1 MKKFDI
7 GDLVEHNTYGLGKVI
22 GYSDSG
28 NPGVEFLYKMGGHS
42 CDGLGEDEHCWWC
55 DPSIIKKIPIFKEN
69 EKVIIKKNLN
79 KIKDFAGG
87 YLSSMKEYEG
97 KSAIIKDINY
107 DSGSCYLIVII
118 GENPTA
124 TYDSGLCW
132 DIRAIKKDKNN
143 IEEISEEESN
153 EEETKPVNK
162 EDKLNI
168 EVFEKVF
175 DSFNKQLEERNKDFN
190 KVLET
195 NLKEFTKE
203 IKQRTIYDEL
213 VQDEV
218 LNKAKKLA
226 LKDIE
231 EELHKD
237 TNEYIKKTF
246 GLLPKKIEITNEGKV
261 KELEGIFH
269 KKFEEILKIVNKNVP
284 LMLTGPAGAGK
295 NYTLEQVA
303 KALDLP
309 FYFTNAITQEY
320 KLTGFIDA
328 GGKYQET
335 QFYKAFK
342 DGGLFFLDEVDAS
355 VPEALII
362 LNSAIA
368 NGYFD
373 FPNGRINAHKD
384 FRVVCAGN
392 TYGTGAD
399 MVYVGR
405 NALDG
410 ATLDRFAVI
419 EFDYDEEVEKQL
431 AYDDDLYRF
440 IKELRDTIKEASLR
454 YIVSMRA
461 TINATKLLE
470 IGIPKA
476 DILKS
481 VIIKNM
487 QPDDLSVIVK
497 KISGNNEWTDEF
509 KKVAKC

>member
-1 MKKFDI
+1 MKFRI
-7 GDLVEHNTYGLGKVI
+7 GDKVKHNRYGEGIVI
-22 GYSDSG
+22 CYGSDTI
-28 NPGVEFLYKMGGHS
+28 GVEFK
-42 CDGLGEDEHCWWC
+42 
-55 DPSIIKKIPIFKEN
+55 
-69 EKVIIKKNLN
+69 KKNDAFHN
-79 KIKDFAGG
+79 CSGKGKDG
-87 YLSSMKEYEG
+87 Y
-97 KSAIIKDINY
+97 
-107 DSGSCYLIVII
+107 
-118 GENPTA
+118 
-124 TYDSGLCW
+124 CW
-132 DIRAIKKDKNN
+132 YC
-143 IEEISEEESN
+143 N
-153 EEETKPVNK
+153 EEDLSKKMTQE
-162 EDKLNI
+162 NI
-168 EVFEKVF
+168 LEEVLTT
-175 DSFNKQLEERNKDFN
+175 FNKSLEEKNTEFN
-190 KVLET
+190 KVLKT
-195 NLKEFTKE
+195 NLEAFTKE
-203 IKQRTIYDEL
+203 IKQRTIYDEII
-213 VQDEV
+213 QDQV
-218 LNKAKKLA
+218 LEKAKELSLEDLEKNI
-226 LKDIE
+226 KIDID
-231 EELHKD
+231 K
-237 TNEYIKKTF
+237 YIKKEY
-246 GLLPKKIEITNEGKV
+246 GMVPKKIELTKESKK
-261 KELEGIFH
+261 KELTGIFH
-269 KKFEEILKIVNKNVP
+269 KKFEEILKIVDKGVP

-295 NYTLEQVA
+295 NHTLEQVA
-303 KALDLP
+303 EALDLE
-309 FYFTNAITQEY
+309 FYFSNAITQEY

-419 EFDYDEEVEKQL
+419 EFDYDENVEKQL
-431 AYDDDLYRF
+431 AYDDDLYNFVVSLRNM
-440 IKELRDTIKEASLR
+440 IKKASLR

-470 IGIPKA
+470 IGMKKA

-487 QPDDLSVIVK
+487 QPDDLNVIIK
-497 KISGNNEWTDEF
+497 DMNTDNEWEKEL
-509 KKVAKC
+509 KKLC

>member
-1 MKKFDI
+1 MKVTKFKV
-7 GDLVEHNTYGLGKVI
+7 GEKVKHKEYGKGTIIAILQGSI
-22 GYSDSG
+22 
-28 NPGVEFLYKMGGHS
+28 GVEFEKENNSLHDCSGKGK
-42 CDGLGEDEHCWWC
+42 DKHCWWC
-55 DPSIIKKIPIFKEN
+55 
-69 EKVIIKKNLN
+69 
-79 KIKDFAGG
+79 
-87 YLSSMKEYEG
+87 
-97 KSAIIKDINY
+97 
-107 DSGSCYLIVII
+107 
-118 GENPTA
+118 
-124 TYDSGLCW
+124 
-132 DIRAIKKDKNN
+132 
-143 IEEISEEESN
+143 EEIDLTKISTKK
-153 EEETKPVNK
+153 EETT
-162 EDKLNI
+162 NI
-168 EVFEKVF
+168 LQEILEN
-175 DSFNKQLEERNKDFN
+175 FNKSQEERNNQFN
-190 KVLET
+190 TVLET
-195 NLKEFTKE
+195 NLKAFTKE

-213 VQDEV
+213 VQDKV
-218 LNKAKKLA
+218 LEKAKELS

-237 TNEYIKKTF
+237 LDKYIKKNY
-246 GLLPKKIEITNEGKV
+246 GILPKKVEIQNELKV
-261 KELEGIFH
+261 KEIEGIFH
-269 KKFEEILKIVNKNVP
+269 KKFEEILKIVSKNVP

-328 GGKYQET
+328 GGTYQET

-342 DGGLFFLDEVDAS
+342 NGGLFFLDEVDAS

-373 FPNGRINAHKD
+373 FPNGRVDAHKD

-431 AYDDDLYRF
+431 AYDDELYSF
-440 IKELRDTIKEASLR
+440 IKDLRNAIKEASLR

-470 IGIPKA
+470 IGIPKK

-487 QPDDLSVIVK
+487 QPDDLNVIIK
-497 KISGNNEWTDEF
+497 KTSSSTEWQSQLE
-509 KKVAKC
+509 KYVSSL

>member
-1 MKKFDI
+1 MKFRI
-7 GDLVEHNTYGLGKVI
+7 GDKVKHNKYGEGIVI
-22 GYSDSG
+22 DLRGSEIG
-28 NPGVEFLYKMGGHS
+28 IEFK
-42 CDGLGEDEHCWWC
+42 
-55 DPSIIKKIPIFKEN
+55 
-69 EKVIIKKNLN
+69 KKNEMFHTCN
-79 KIKDFAGG
+79 GKGKD
-87 YLSSMKEYEG
+87 
-97 KSAIIKDINY
+97 NY
-107 DSGSCYLIVII
+107 
-118 GENPTA
+118 
-124 TYDSGLCW
+124 CW
-132 DIRAIKKDKNN
+132 YC
-143 IEEISEEESN
+143 IEEDLSKKMTQEDILEEVL
-153 EEETKPVNK
+153 TT
-162 EDKLNI
+162 
-168 EVFEKVF
+168 
-175 DSFNKQLEERNKDFN
+175 FNKSLEEKNTEFN
-190 KVLET
+190 KVLKT
-195 NLKEFTKE
+195 NLEAFTKE
-203 IKQRTIYDEL
+203 IKQRTIYDEII
-213 VQDEV
+213 QDQV
-218 LNKAKKLA
+218 LEKAKELS
-226 LKDIE
+226 LEDIE
-231 EELHKD
+231 KNIKID
-237 TNEYIKKTF
+237 IDKYIKKEY
-246 GLLPKKIEITNEGKV
+246 GMVPKKIELTKESKK
-261 KELEGIFH
+261 KELTGIFH
-269 KKFEEILKIVNKNVP
+269 KKFEEILKIVDKGVP

-295 NYTLEQVA
+295 NHTLEQVA
-303 KALDLP
+303 EALDLE
-309 FYFTNAITQEY
+309 FYFSNAITQEY

-419 EFDYDEEVEKQL
+419 EFDYDENVEKQL
-431 AYDDDLYRF
+431 AYDDDLYNFVVSLRNM
-440 IKELRDTIKEASLR
+440 IKKASLR

-470 IGIPKA
+470 IGMKKA

-487 QPDDLSVIVK
+487 QPDDLNVIIK
-497 KISGNNEWTDEF
+497 DMNTDNEWEKEL
-509 KKVAKC
+509 KKLC

>member
-1 MKKFDI
+1 MKVAKF
-7 GDLVEHNTYGLGKVI
+7 KV
-22 GYSDSG
+22 G
-28 NPGVEFLYKMGGHS
+28 
-42 CDGLGEDEHCWWC
+42 
-55 DPSIIKKIPIFKEN
+55 
-69 EKVIIKKNLN
+69 EKVEVKKNLRR
-79 KIKDFAGG
+79 IKTKHYNVVDEMEELEGQVVTI
-87 YLSSMKEYEG
+87 KEADEDLDTIY
-97 KSAIIKDINY
+97 Y
-107 DSGSCYLIVII
+107 
-118 GENPTA
+118 
-124 TYDSGLCW
+124 
-132 DIRAIKKDKNN
+132 R
-143 IEEISEEESN
+143 IEEDEDGYAWEENLFKEIPKAKIS
-153 EEETKPVNK
+153 K
-162 EDKLNI
+162 EDTNNALEEI
-168 EVFEKVF
+168 LEA
-175 DSFNKQLEERNKDFN
+175 FNKSQEERNNQFN
-190 KVLET
+190 TVLET
-195 NLKEFTKE
+195 NLKAFTKE
-203 IKQRTIYDEL
+203 IKQRTIYDEM
-213 VQDEV
+213 VQDQV
-218 LNKAKKLA
+218 LNKAKELS

-231 EELHKD
+231 DELHKD
-237 TNEYIKKTF
+237 MDQYVKENF
-246 GLLPKKIEITNEGKV
+246 GILPKKIEIKDDIKTK
-261 KELEGIFH
+261 KIDGIFH
-269 KKFEEILKIVNKNVP
+269 KKFEEILKIVSKNVP

-373 FPNGRINAHKD
+373 FPNGRVDAHKD

-431 AYDDDLYRF
+431 AYDNDLYDF
-440 IKELRDTIKEASLR
+440 IKDLRNSIKEASLR

-470 IGIPKA
+470 IGIPKK

-487 QPDDLSVIVK
+487 QPDDLNVIIK
-497 KISGNNEWTDEF
+497 KTTTSTD
-509 KKVAKC
+509 

>member
-1 MKKFDI
+1 MKVAKF
-7 GDLVEHNTYGLGKVI
+7 KV
-22 GYSDSG
+22 G
-28 NPGVEFLYKMGGHS
+28 
-42 CDGLGEDEHCWWC
+42 
-55 DPSIIKKIPIFKEN
+55 
-69 EKVIIKKNLN
+69 EKVEVKKNLRR
-79 KIKDFAGG
+79 IKTKHYNVVDEMVELEGQVVTI
-87 YLSSMKEYEG
+87 KEADEDLDTIY
-97 KSAIIKDINY
+97 Y
-107 DSGSCYLIVII
+107 
-118 GENPTA
+118 
-124 TYDSGLCW
+124 
-132 DIRAIKKDKNN
+132 R
-143 IEEISEEESN
+143 IEEDEDGYAWEENLFKEIPKAKIS
-153 EEETKPVNK
+153 K
-162 EDKLNI
+162 EDTNNALEEI
-168 EVFEKVF
+168 LEA
-175 DSFNKQLEERNKDFN
+175 FNKSQEERNNQFN
-190 KVLET
+190 TVLET
-195 NLKEFTKE
+195 NLKAFTKE
-203 IKQRTIYDEL
+203 IKQRTIYDEM
-213 VQDEV
+213 VQDQV
-218 LNKAKKLA
+218 LNKAKELS

-231 EELHKD
+231 DELHKD
-237 TNEYIKKTF
+237 MDQYVKENF
-246 GLLPKKIEITNEGKV
+246 GILPKKIEIKDDIKTK
-261 KELEGIFH
+261 KIDGIFH
-269 KKFEEILKIVNKNVP
+269 KKFEEILKIVSKNVP

-328 GGKYQET
+328 SGTYQET

-373 FPNGRINAHKD
+373 FPNGRVDAHKD

-392 TYGTGAD
+392 TYVTGAD

-431 AYDDDLYRF
+431 AYDNDLYDF
-440 IKELRDTIKEASLR
+440 IKDLRNSIKEASLR

-470 IGIPKA
+470 IGIPKK

-487 QPDDLSVIVK
+487 QPDDLNVIIK
-497 KISGNNEWTDEF
+497 KTTTSTD
-509 KKVAKC
+509 

>member
-1 MKKFDI
+1 MTKYRK
-7 GDLVEHNTYGLGKVI
+7 GEKVEHKVYGKGKILLGGEWDEDQCAV
-22 GYSDSG
+22 
-28 NPGVEFLYKMGGHS
+28 PVEFEKDFPGAHDCGKKGKEH
-42 CDGLGEDEHCWWC
+42 HCWWC
-55 DPSIIKKIPIFKEN
+55 EPRDLTKITKKTKTT
-69 EKVIIKKNLN
+69 V
-79 KIKDFAGG
+79 
-87 YLSSMKEYEG
+87 
-97 KSAIIKDINY
+97 
-107 DSGSCYLIVII
+107 
-118 GENPTA
+118 
-124 TYDSGLCW
+124 
-132 DIRAIKKDKNN
+132 
-143 IEEISEEESN
+143 EEESIL
-153 EEETKPVNK
+153 T
-162 EDKLNI
+162 DIL
-168 EVFEKVF
+168 
-175 DSFNKQLEERNKDFN
+175 DSFNKSLEEKNNQFN
-190 KVLET
+190 TVLET
-195 NLKEFTKE
+195 NLKAFTKE

-213 VQDEV
+213 VQDKV
-218 LNKAKKLA
+218 LEKAKELS

-231 EELHKD
+231 EDLHKD
-237 TNEYIKKTF
+237 MERFIKKNY
-246 GLLPKKIEITNEGKV
+246 GIIPKKIELKNELKT
-261 KELEGIFH
+261 KEISGIFH

-295 NYTLEQVA
+295 NHTLEQVA
-303 KALDLP
+303 EALDLP

-328 GGKYQET
+328 NGKYQET

-373 FPNGRINAHKD
+373 FPNGRVNAHKD

-399 MVYVGR
+399 MIYVGR

-431 AYDDDLYRF
+431 AYDEELYDF
-440 IKELRDTIKEASLR
+440 ISTLRNTIKEASLR

-470 IGIPKA
+470 IGISKE

-487 QPDDLSVIVK
+487 QPDDLNVIIK
-497 KISGNNEWTDEF
+497 KIDINNEWQQKL

>member
-1 MKKFDI
+1 MKFKVGDKVKLKD
-7 GDLVEHNTYGLGKVI
+7 DLVIDEKYGAIYYGTSHKKYVGKKLTI
-22 GYSDSG
+22 RRI
-28 NPGVEFLYKMGGHS
+28 
-42 CDGLGEDEHCWWC
+42 DEH
-55 DPSIIKKIPIFKEN
+55 
-69 EKVIIKKNLN
+69 
-79 KIKDFAGG
+79 
-87 YLSSMKEYEG
+87 
-97 KSAIIKDINY
+97 
-107 DSGSCYLIVII
+107 DSTCQ
-118 GENPTA
+118 
-124 TYDSGLCW
+124 
-132 DIRAIKKDKNN
+132 
-143 IEEISEEESN
+143 IEEDPNTLWFSEQM
-153 EEETKPVNK
+153 
-162 EDKLNI
+162 
-168 EVFEKVF
+168 FEKIEKKTKQEQFTEELVDNVISKF
-175 DSFNKQLEERNKDFN
+175 TDTVRARDEEMNKSLEKA
-190 KVLET
+190 
-195 NLKEFTKE
+195 LKEINKTVN
-203 IKQRTIYDEL
+203 QRTIYDDII
-213 VQDEV
+213 QQQV
-218 LNKAKKLA
+218 LEKAQNLS
-226 LKDIE
+226 LEDIE
-231 EELHKD
+231 KTIKKD
-237 TNEYIKKTF
+237 LDNYIKKEY
-246 GLLPKKIEITNEGKV
+246 GVVPKKIEVSKGTKK
-261 KELEGIFH
+261 KEISGIFH
-269 KKFEEILKIVNKNVP
+269 KKFEEILKIVDKGVP

-303 KALDLP
+303 KALNLD
-309 FYFTNAITQEY
+309 FYFSNAITQEY

-328 GGKYQET
+328 GGTYQET

-419 EFDYDEEVEKQL
+419 EFDYDEEVEKKL
-431 AYDDDLYRF
+431 AYDNELYDFVTSLREI
-440 IKELRDTIKEASLR
+440 IKGASLR

-470 IGIPKA
+470 IGMNKK

-487 QPDDLSVIVK
+487 QPDDLNVIVNK
-497 KISGNNEWTDEF
+497 VSTSNEWGKEF
-509 KKVAKC
+509 KNIVEHM

>member
-1 MKKFDI
+1 MTKF
-7 GDLVEHNTYGLGKVI
+7 KV
-22 GYSDSG
+22 G
-28 NPGVEFLYKMGGHS
+28 
-42 CDGLGEDEHCWWC
+42 
-55 DPSIIKKIPIFKEN
+55 
-69 EKVIIKKNLN
+69 EKVQVKKNLSRIEN
-79 KIKDFAGG
+79 FQGG
-87 YLSSMKEYEG
+87 YMSEMKNLEG
-97 KSAIIKDINY
+97 K
-107 DSGSCYLIVII
+107 IVTITSI
-118 GENPTA
+118 VREGVVHIDTE
-124 TYDSGLCW
+124 S
-132 DIRAIKKDKNN
+132 DKNYYSWDERAFKRIPN
-143 IEEISEEESN
+143 SKTSTIVGTPSFTTTWIPPEEPKESKTIEEVLERFNRNQELRNN
-153 EEETKPVNK
+153 E
-162 EDKLNI
+162 
-168 EVFEKVF
+168 
-175 DSFNKQLEERNKDFN
+175 FNTI
-190 KVLET
+190 LET
-195 NLKEFTKE
+195 NLKAFTKE
-203 IKQRTIYDEL
+203 IKQRTIYDDL

-218 LNKAKKLA
+218 LKKAKELS

-231 EELHKD
+231 EELHNDMDK
-237 TNEYIKKTF
+237 YIKKNF
-246 GLLPKKIEITNEGKV
+246 GIVPKKIEITNESNTK
-261 KELEGIFH
+261 KLDGIFH
-269 KKFEEILKIVNKNVP
+269 NKFEEILKIVSKNVP

-303 KALDLP
+303 KALNLP

-342 DGGLFFLDEVDAS
+342 EGGLFFLDEVDAS

-373 FPNGRINAHKD
+373 FPNGRVDAHKD

-419 EFDYDEEVEKQL
+419 DFDYDEEVEKQL
-431 AYDDDLYRF
+431 AYDDELYSF
-440 IKELRDTIKEASLR
+440 IKSLRNTIREASLR

-470 IGIPKA
+470 IGLPKK

-487 QPDDLSVIVK
+487 QPDDLNVIIN
-497 KISGNNEWTDEF
+497 KISSDTEWDRHL
-509 KKVAKC
+509 KNYVKSI

>member
-1 MKKFDI
+1 MEKF
-7 GDLVEHNTYGLGKVI
+7 KV
-22 GYSDSG
+22 G
-28 NPGVEFLYKMGGHS
+28 
-42 CDGLGEDEHCWWC
+42 
-55 DPSIIKKIPIFKEN
+55 
-69 EKVIIKKNLN
+69 EKVEVKKNLR
-79 KIKDFAGG
+79 KIKT
-87 YLSSMKEYEG
+87 KEYDVVDEMTELEG
-97 KSAIIKDINY
+97 QIVTIKRVIKVCDIY
-107 DSGSCYLIVII
+107 VY
-118 GENPTA
+118 
-124 TYDSGLCW
+124 
-132 DIRAIKKDKNN
+132 
-143 IEEISEEESN
+143 EIEEESYMW
-153 EEETKPVNK
+153 EENLFKEISKTKISK
-162 EDKLNI
+162 EDTNNALEEI
-168 EVFEKVF
+168 LEA
-175 DSFNKQLEERNKDFN
+175 FNKSQEERNNQFN
-190 KVLET
+190 TILET
-195 NLKEFTKE
+195 NLKAFTKE
-203 IKQRTIYDEL
+203 IKQRTIYDEM
-213 VQDEV
+213 VQDQV
-218 LNKAKKLA
+218 LNKAKELS

-231 EELHKD
+231 DELHKD
-237 TNEYIKKTF
+237 MDKYIKNNF
-246 GLLPKKIEITNEGKV
+246 GILPKKIEIKNDIKT
-261 KELEGIFH
+261 KEIDGIFH
-269 KKFEEILKIVNKNVP
+269 KKFEEILKIVSKNVP

-373 FPNGRINAHKD
+373 FPNGRVDAHKD

-431 AYDDDLYRF
+431 AYDNDLYDF
-440 IKELRDTIKEASLR
+440 IKDLRNSIKEASLR

-470 IGIPKA
+470 IGIPKK

-487 QPDDLSVIVK
+487 QPDDLNVIIKKTTTSTDWQRELERYVK
-497 KISGNNEWTDEF
+497 SI
-509 KKVAKC
+509 

>member
-1 MKKFDI
+1 MKVAKF
-7 GDLVEHNTYGLGKVI
+7 KV
-22 GYSDSG
+22 G
-28 NPGVEFLYKMGGHS
+28 
-42 CDGLGEDEHCWWC
+42 
-55 DPSIIKKIPIFKEN
+55 
-69 EKVIIKKNLN
+69 EKVEVKKNLRR
-79 KIKDFAGG
+79 IKTKHYNVVDEMVELEGQVVTI
-87 YLSSMKEYEG
+87 KEADEDLDTIY
-97 KSAIIKDINY
+97 Y
-107 DSGSCYLIVII
+107 
-118 GENPTA
+118 
-124 TYDSGLCW
+124 
-132 DIRAIKKDKNN
+132 R
-143 IEEISEEESN
+143 IEEDEDGYAWEENLFKEIPKAKIS
-153 EEETKPVNK
+153 K
-162 EDKLNI
+162 EDTNNALEEI
-168 EVFEKVF
+168 LEA
-175 DSFNKQLEERNKDFN
+175 FNKSQEERNNQFN
-190 KVLET
+190 TVLET
-195 NLKEFTKE
+195 NLKAFTKE
-203 IKQRTIYDEL
+203 IKQRTIYDEM
-213 VQDEV
+213 VQDQV
-218 LNKAKKLA
+218 LNKAKELS

-231 EELHKD
+231 DELHKD
-237 TNEYIKKTF
+237 MDQYVKENF
-246 GLLPKKIEITNEGKV
+246 GILPKKIEIKDDIKTK
-261 KELEGIFH
+261 KIDGIFH
-269 KKFEEILKIVNKNVP
+269 KKFEEILKIVSKNVP

-373 FPNGRINAHKD
+373 FPNGRVDAHKD

-431 AYDDDLYRF
+431 AYDNDLYDF
-440 IKELRDTIKEASLR
+440 IKDLRNSIKEASLR

-470 IGIPKA
+470 IGIPKK

-487 QPDDLSVIVK
+487 QPDDLNVIIK
-497 KISGNNEWTDEF
+497 KTTTSTD
-509 KKVAKC
+509 